1 MKKIKFLNHFN
12 EHIEGIQYNTAF
24 TISEVLITLLIIG
37 LVAVMVIPPMI
48 QSTNNRE
55 NIASLKKVYSQILST
70 SNSINYLD
78 NNNGYYLPMD
88 SNAAKLNL
96 PLMGKYMRFQKICT
110 MGASIAEGCW
120 YPWSQARTR
129 NEGDFNYIQTYA
141 TWGYGIAGIL
151 QSGQL
156 IGMCDNAL
164 YVDTNGFTGPNQEG
178 IDVFAFVYDAT
189 KKTYVPAGYYALTI
203 DYLMNKK

>member
-1 MKKIKFLNHFN
+1 MKKMKNLNRFN
-12 EHIEGIQYNTAF
+12 GNISGTQRNFAF
-24 TISEVLITLLIIG
+24 TIPEILITLLIIG
-37 LVAVMVIPPMI
+37 IVAAMVIPMLI
-48 QSTNNRE
+48 QSTSNRE

-70 SNSINYLD
+70 STSINYLD
-78 NNNGYYLPMD
+78 NNNGYYFPMD

-120 YPWSQARTR
+120 YPWSKARTK

-156 IGMCDNAL
+156 IAMCDNAL

-178 IDVFAFVYDAT
+178 VDVFAFVFDTT

-203 DYLMNKK
+203 DYLMDKK